1 MLLVESPI
9 SPADRTLITTWHGG
23 VSCLAQARIWTKLFL
38 VGSSLHSEI
47 LSSRYQR
54 ASTYISSFKWN
65 LSSVGNQQL
74 IILFKMQ
81 SILTCSMPALRL
93 ILAFTDCTKYTW
105 GILFASDWKSPFQLG
120 DEAEWKRW
128 AIRQWELD
136 TLLTVL
142 ASVAFHAV
150 KTLFKIMTSFCV

>member
-9 SPADRTLITTWHGG
+9 SPADRMLITTWHGG

-54 ASTYISSFKWN
+54 ASTYISSFKRN

-93 ILAFTDCTKYTW
+93 ILALTDCMKYEEFSLPVTESLPFSLGW
-105 GILFASDWKSPFQLG
+105 GRVKKMSYQAM
-120 DEAEWKRW
+120 R
-128 AIRQWELD
+128 IRYS
-136 TLLTVL
+136 LLTVL

-150 KTLFKIMTSFCV
+150 KTLFKIIFCV